1 MTVAEMIKKTRMD
14 ENMTQEEFGMKFG
27 VTRQT
32 VSSWEKDRSFPD
44 LQMLIDICNTYH
56 ISLDQLLNEDS
67 NFVQKIDFR
76 KKMMKFLKMVLVI
89 AAITL
94 ILFTAMFIKWKLAST
109 AQNEE
114 FASKAT
120 ELGFQ
125 LDGAYI
131 LENENVTFTLPNQ
144 KVPFMKSAFQVR
156 QIEAEFELEDRDIK
170 ILLFEDYSFT
180 ITLNHN
186 GQVEGQVNKNGD
198 FVINNSNLSPDD
210 EEIYTEHADEI
221 TAVLKQL
228 FTIHTTMYS

>member
-1 MTVAEMIKKTRMD
+1 MTVAEMIKKIRMD
-14 ENMTQEEFGMKFG
+14 ENMTQEEFGIKFG

-32 VSSWEKDRSFPD
+32 VSSWENDRSFPD

-67 NFVQKIDFR
+67 NFVQKIDFW
-76 KKMMKFLKMVLVI
+76 KNIMKFLKIVLVI
-89 AAITL
+89 VVIAL

-131 LENENVTFTLPNQ
+131 LEKGNATYTLPNQ

-156 QIEAEFELEDRDIK
+156 QIDAEFELEDRDIK

-180 ITLNHN
+180 ITFNHDR
-186 GQVEGQVNKNGD
+186 QVEGQVDKNGD
-198 FVINNSNLSPDD
+198 FIINHSNLSPD
-210 EEIYTEHADEI
+210 EEKIYTEHTDKI
-221 TAVLKQL
+221 DAVLNRL
-228 FTIHTTMYS
+228 FAIHRTMYS